1 MNIAARALEQSSLE
15 RHTLLSGLIS
25 RRHFYVIILALAV
38 FLSGFMVIY
47 VKDWQ
52 RRLLMESQTLTYQ
65 EDQMHTDSGK
75 LMLEQSAWT
84 TQSRIER
91 IATTQLN
98 MVTLDP
104 KSIVMVKIDA
114 TSDRVNM

>member
-15 RHTLLSGLIS
+15 RQTLLAGLVS
-25 RRHFYVIILALAV
+25 RRHHYVLLLALAV

-52 RRLLMESQTLTYQ
+52 RRLLADSQALTTQQNQMETNW
-65 EDQMHTDSGK
+65 GK
-75 LMLEQSAWT
+75 LLLEQSAWT
-84 TQSRIER
+84 MQARIER

-98 MVTLDP
+98 MVVPDP
-104 KSIVMVKIDA
+104 KSIIMVQVPS
-114 TSDRVNM
+114 T